1 MNSDPISPL
10 LKSAFF
16 LALLFYSIIA
26 SADDFQEIV
35 VLNSYHPGFKW
46 STDITHAIGDY
57 YKNEESV
64 RLFNEFM
71 DSKRFHSPGY
81 FKQLEQFLKIKYAD
95 YPIDGVI
102 CADNYAF
109 DFFLNH
115 GSKIWGDI
123 PAVFCGV
130 NNIQEYKQLLDS
142 TKHAA
147 VVEQIDV
154 LETLKIIQSLQPDL
168 QEIIVISDETL
179 SGQIFAKQFNHAIQ
193 KTLSQI
199 RIRFTSTSDPLKL
212 KAELQSISPENKAIY
227 LLSLYTNRSG
237 IPHEMVCESHFL
249 FDDINI
255 PIYSNWDF
263 LLKDLIVG
271 GRLIKAYDQ
280 GFLAAQLMHQKLKN
294 KPTPLLTTPP
304 HYNILDQKQLQR
316 HQLKYMGNLDN
327 IEIINQPESFI
338 QRFKKELIILLIILI
353 VLIFIILLLTTDI
366 IKRKRIE
373 LALVKSEKR
382 LELAMEGANEGL
394 WDTDMDSF
402 YYNDQFAKLL
412 EYEHAEDLDLSIDN
426 WKKYVV
432 SEDIDQIREAYEM
445 HASHKLPTFKCEVR
459 LILKSTK
466 TAWFSIHGRIT
477 SLENGVPARLTGTMI
492 NISTQKEFE
501 DQLKQA
507 KEKAEESDRLK
518 SSFLANM
525 SHEIRT
531 PMNAILGFTDLLT
544 EGNLN
549 PKEQQDYLNLINS
562 SGENL
567 LSLINDIIDISK
579 IESGEMT
586 INTEAFDIHE
596 MLTELKGI
604 GNSLVKTHKKNI
616 NIRILKEIKDQQFFI
631 HSDSVRLYQ
640 VMLNLL
646 SNAIKF
652 TENGFVDI
660 DYTILNHYH
669 IQLSV
674 KDTGPGISK
683 KDQQIIFD
691 RFRQIDESTVKKH
704 GGTGLGLS
712 ITKSIVQLLGGT
724 ITLHSEPGKG
734 AEFIIHLPCKIVIP
748 TAVPQQTW

>member
-1 MNSDPISPL
+1 MNSNPISPL

-26 SADDFQEIV
+26 SADDFHEIV

-46 STDITHAIGDY
+46 ATDITVAIEEY
-57 YKNEESV
+57 YENEKSV

-71 DSKRFHSPGY
+71 DSKRFHSPEY
-81 FKQLEQFLKIKYAD
+81 FKQLEQLLKIKYTD
-95 YPIDGVI
+95 YPVDGVI

-115 GSKIWGDI
+115 GTKIWGDV

-147 VVEQIDV
+147 VIEQIDV
-154 LETLKIIQSLQPDL
+154 SETLRIIQSLQPEI

-179 SGQIFAKQFNHAIQ
+179 SGQIFAEQFKRAIRKNLNQ
-193 KTLSQI
+193 VN
-199 RIRFTSTSDPLKL
+199 IRFLSTFDPFKL
-212 KAELQSISPENKAIY
+212 KAELQSTPPENKAIY

-237 IPHEMVCESHFL
+237 IPHEMVHESHFL
-249 FDDINI
+249 FDDIHI

-263 LLKDLIVG
+263 LMKDLIVG

-280 GFLAAQLMHQKLKN
+280 GYLAAHLMLQKLKN
-294 KPTPLLTTPP
+294 QPTPLFTPP
-304 HYNILDQKQLQR
+304 PYYNILDYQQLQK
-316 HQLKYMGNLDN
+316 HQLKYRGDLNN

-338 QRFKKELIILLIILI
+338 QRFKKELIILLI
-353 VLIFIILLLTTDI
+353 VLIILVFIILLLTSDI

-373 LALVKSEKR
+373 LELVKSEKR

-394 WDTDMDSF
+394 WDTDMHSF

-412 EYEHAEDLDLSIDN
+412 EYENAKDLDLSIDN

-445 HASHKLPTFKCEVR
+445 HANHKLPTFKCEVR

-477 SLENGVPARLTGTMI
+477 SLENGLPARLTGTMI
-492 NISTQKEFE
+492 NISAQKEFE

-544 EGNLN
+544 EGDLGT
-549 PKEQQDYLNLINS
+549 KEQQDYLNLIKS

-586 INTEAFDIHE
+586 INTEAFDLHE
-596 MLTELKGI
+596 MLTELEGI
-604 GNSLVKTHKKNI
+604 GNSLANTRKKD
-616 NIRILKEIKDQQFFI
+616 IRIRIQKEIKDQQFFI

-640 VMLNLL
+640 VLLNLL

-660 DYTILNHYH
+660 SYSIKNHH
-669 IQLSV
+669 QIQLKV

-683 KDQQIIFD
+683 KDQQIIFN

-712 ITKSIVQLLGGT
+712 ITKSIVQLLGGD
-724 ITLHSEPGKG
+724 ISLCSESGEG
-734 AEFIIHLPCKIVIP
+734 AEFIVNIPCKIVIP
-748 TAVPQQTW
+748 AATQQTW

>member
-1 MNSDPISPL
+1 MNSNSISPL
-10 LKSAFF
+10 LKRAFF
-16 LALLFYSIIA
+16 LALLFYSIIT
-26 SADDFQEIV
+26 SANDFREIV

-46 STDITHAIGDY
+46 STDITDAIQDY
-57 YKNEESV
+57 YKKEESV

-71 DSKRFHSPGY
+71 DSKRFHSPDY
-81 FKQLEQFLKIKYAD
+81 FKQLEQLLKIKYAD
-95 YPIDGVI
+95 YPVDGVI

-115 GSKIWGDI
+115 GSQIWGDI

-130 NNIQEYKQLLDS
+130 NNIEEYKQLLDS

-147 VVEQIDV
+147 VIEQIDV
-154 LETLKIIQSLQPDL
+154 LETLKIIQSLQPGIE
-168 QEIIVISDETL
+168 EIIVISDETL
-179 SGQIFAKQFNHAIQ
+179 SGQIFAKQFNNAIQ
-193 KTLSQI
+193 KALSQI
-199 RIRFTSTSDPLKL
+199 RVRFTSTSEPIKL
-212 KAELQSISPENKAIY
+212 KTELQSISPENKAIY
-227 LLSLYTNRSG
+227 LLSLYTKRSG
-237 IPHEMVCESHFL
+237 IPHEMVSESHFL

-263 LLKDLIVG
+263 LLNDVIVG

-280 GFLAAQLMHQKLKN
+280 GNLAAQLMHQKLQN
-294 KPTPLLTTPP
+294 LATPLFTTPP
-304 HYNILDQKQLQR
+304 YYNIIDYQQLQKY
-316 HQLKYMGNLDN
+316 QLKYRGDLKN

-338 QRFKKELIILLIILI
+338 HRFKRELIVLLI
-353 VLIFIILLLTTDI
+353 VLIVLVFIILLLTTDI
-366 IKRKRIE
+366 IKRKRTE

-412 EYEHAEDLDLSIDN
+412 GYEHAEDLDLSIDN
-426 WKKYVV
+426 WKRYVV
-432 SEDIDQIREAYEM
+432 IEDIDQIHEAYEM

-459 LILKSTK
+459 LILKSSE

-477 SLENGVPARLTGTMI
+477 SLEKGVPARLTGTMI
-492 NISTQKEFE
+492 NISAQKEFE
-501 DQLKQA
+501 DQLKRA

-531 PMNAILGFTDLLT
+531 PMNAILGFTDLLADSD
-544 EGNLN
+544 LD
-549 PKEQQDYLNLINS
+549 PKEQQDYLSLIKS

-586 INTEAFDIHE
+586 INNEAFDLHE
-596 MLTELKGI
+596 MLTDLEGI
-604 GNSLVKTHKKNI
+604 GNSLVKTRKKNI
-616 NIRILKEIKDQQFFI
+616 NIRIQKEIKEQQFII

-640 VMLNLL
+640 VLLNLL

-652 TENGFVDI
+652 TEDGFVDI
-660 DYTILNHYH
+660 SYTIINLHH
-669 IQLSV
+669 IRLTV

-712 ITKSIVQLLGGT
+712 ITKSIVQLLGGG

-734 AEFIIHLPCKIVIP
+734 AEFIVNMPCKIIIP
-748 TAVPQQTW
+748 IAATQQA